1 MSGPLTLFED
11 LFHQSSLDP
20 AVAAAV
26 TVLCSALPPT
36 PLPSG
41 LDQALRAVAPHLSDS
56 ERASWAAVLVTPL
69 LKAGIAAPRC
79 VAAFLGQCAHESAG
93 FRALEEDLSYSAAR
107 LCQVWPNRFPT
118 AQAAEACALQPELLA
133 NRVYA
138 ERLGNGG
145 EDTGD
150 GWRFRGR
157 GLIQITGRTA
167 YQRFAKSMGMTL
179 DQAVEH
185 AATEAGAADSAA
197 WFWTANDLNGL
208 AKTWSI
214 DLLTRKI
221 NGGMAG
227 AAERTRLCEA
237 ALHVFG
243 A

>member
-1 MSGPLTLFED
+1 MAGALAFIED
-11 LFHQSSLDP
+11 FFQQSSPDP

-26 TVLCSALPPT
+26 TVVCSASPP
-36 PLPSG
+36 PPPPPG
-41 LDQALRAVAPHLSDS
+41 LDQALRAVAPHLSET
-56 ERASWAAVLVTPL
+56 ERGGWVAVLATPL
-69 LKAGIAAPRC
+69 RKAAIATPRC

-93 FRALEEDLSYSAAR
+93 FRTLEEDLSYSAAR

-118 AQAAEACALQPELLA
+118 PQAAEACALQPELLA

-138 ERLGNGG
+138 DRLGNGG
-145 EDTGD
+145 EETGD

-167 YQRFAKSMGMTL
+167 YEQFARSMGMTL
-179 DQAVEH
+179 DQAVAH
-185 AATEAGAADSAA
+185 AATQAGAADSAA
-197 WFWTANDLNGL
+197 WFWTVNDLNAL
-208 AKTWSI
+208 ANTWSI

-221 NGGMAG
+221 NGSVAS

-237 ALHVFG
+237 ALHVLG